1 MKNLVKYLIFN
12 LFIFLNCHSQI
23 LIINK
28 PVATLQD
35 TPVIESKEIKYP
47 IFFKDSQ
54 NLESLALFGDL
65 LFYNE
70 AENIKNNKAKITLE
84 NGVIWIYVKVLD
96 MFNQDHESIS
106 CWVKE
111 EDTKVLDNFVI
122 PETISVIKN
131 NWVNNLSIGTKLL
144 NLVSDQYNY
153 NIFDIKTAF
162 NPENLN
168 ENLLRENILKTAQNF
183 LGMPYSWGGKS
194 AWDNKGLNDVAEIQ
208 TSVDCSGFI
217 NLIYRVNGLEIPRN
231 SGAQYKYCNQI
242 EKGSD
247 LLSGDLIFLTNPK
260 SGNINHVILYLGNNL
275 IQESIG
281 SEIPEENRITE
292 FNKRFGKDIKETNSG
307 DFSNTTEGQKIFF
320 GSLLN
325 SQEKLEEMRKYF
337 FFTRNLIKITDFES
351 ISKELEA
358 FITGKSFKPDFP
370 IKIED
375 LAVVY
380 VLHWGFDNK
389 IHAGII
395 IVNKNIAQ
403 EVCDIFQELFDAH
416 FRIEKI
422 NLIDNYNADDDL
434 SMADNNSS
442 ALCCREIT
450 GKPGTYSKHTFGLAI
465 DINPVQNPYVKGYL
479 VLPENSKNNLNNI
492 NYTDREKVKNLM
504 GVITQDSVCYKIFAK
519 YGWTWGGNWEKTYFD
534 GKENKPYFDYQH
546 FEK

>member
-1 MKNLVKYLIFN
+1 MKCLIKYLLFN
-12 LFIFLNCHSQI
+12 LFIFLNCYSQI
-23 LIINK
+23 RIINK
-28 PVATLQD
+28 PVSTLQD
-35 TPVIESKEIKYP
+35 PPVIESKEIKYP
-47 IFFKDSQ
+47 VFHKDAQ
-54 NLESLALFGDL
+54 NLDSLGLYGDL

-70 AENIKNNKAKITLE
+70 EENIRNNKAKITLY
-84 NGVIWIYVKVLD
+84 NGITWIYVKALD
-96 MFNQDHESIS
+96 MFNQEHEAIS

-111 EDTKVLDNFVI
+111 SDTQVLENFVI
-122 PETISVIKN
+122 PEIISVIKN

-144 NLVSDQYNY
+144 TLINDPDKF

-162 NPENLN
+162 NSQNLD
-168 ENLLRENILKTAQNF
+168 EKLLRENILKTAQNF

-194 AWDNKGLNDVAEIQ
+194 AWDGKGLNDTAEMQ

-231 SGAQYKYCNQI
+231 SGTQYKYCNKI
-242 EKGSD
+242 NKGLD
-247 LLSGDLIFLTNPK
+247 LLPGDLIFLTNPT

-275 IQESIG
+275 MQESIG
-281 SEIPEENRITE
+281 SENPEENRITE
-292 FNKRFGKDIKETNSG
+292 FNKRFGKNISETNSG
-307 DFSNTTEGQKIFF
+307 DFSNVIEGQKIYF

-337 FFTRNLIKITDFES
+337 FFTKNLIKISYFNN
-351 ISKELEA
+351 ISKELEN
-358 FITGKSFKPDFP
+358 FITGKSFKPNFP

-380 VLHWGFDNK
+380 TLYWGFDNLVYP
-389 IHAGII
+389 GQI
-395 IVNKNIAQ
+395 IVNKSVAKD
-403 EVCDIFQELFDAH
+403 VCDIFQELFDAH

-422 NLIDNYNADDDL
+422 SLIDNYNADDDL
-434 SMADNNSS
+434 AMADNNSS
-442 ALCCREIT
+442 SLCCRAIT

-465 DINPVQNPYVKGYL
+465 DINPVQNPYVKGKL

-492 NYTDREKVKNLM
+492 NYTDRDAVKNLM

-519 YGWTWGGNWEKTYFD
+519 YGWTWGGNWDKTYFD
-534 GKENKPYFDYQH
+534 GTENKRYFDYQH